1 MVAMLPGATAGALG
15 AIGITGSS
23 TLERTLSPVAEPSF
37 IASTTLVILGAL
49 TCGGLVAL
57 LSVAGSV
64 LLYVSMFQ
72 IPSRGSISGVSSR
85 R

>member
-1 MVAMLPGATAGALG
+1 MKRPPFTTAGAAGVAAGCAGMVAMLPGATAGAHG

-49 TCGGLVAL
+49 TCGRLVAL
-57 LSVAGSV
+57 LSIAGSV
-64 LLYVSMFQ
+64 ML
-72 IPSRGSISGVSSR
+72 
-85 R
+85 